1 MAPETFIALRY
12 LSAKRK
18 GLFSVVTTL
27 IGVAGVALGVAALIV
42 TLSIMDGFQTDI
54 RRKIIDAQAHIVVYG
69 QMRPGDGERAAA
81 RIAAAPGVTAVS
93 PFALGQGI
101 ITFDNRSTGAVV
113 RGVDPAAE
121 ARVNSLKDSLVRGS
135 WDGLAPA
142 GRSAPGTDRGESRPD
157 PAAGVPGIILG
168 EELARNL
175 GAWTGDE
182 VILVSPRS
190 AESGLGLLPRMK
202 KFRVA
207 GLSRTGYY
215 EYDNTMAYCGL
226 KEASE
231 FFGMQGEPN
240 GFGVRLKDLDLAP
253 AAAEGLRTSLGFPFT
268 VRTYADMNRTL
279 FAALKLEK
287 FVMSLVLALII
298 LVATFTIA
306 SNLLM
311 MTVEKMRD
319 IGILRAMG
327 AGPGLVRRVFL
338 LEGAMIGLAGTL
350 LGVLLGVGISLF
362 IGHYP
367 VIELPSD
374 IYYVTRVPVKL
385 DALDILLTALAS
397 FGLCSLSALYPASRA
412 AKLDPVDAIRYG

>member
-27 IGVAGVALGVAALIV
+27 IGVAGVSLGVAALIV

-54 RRKIIDAQAHIVVYG
+54 RRKIVDAQAHIVVYG
-69 QMRPGDGERAAA
+69 QMRPGDGQRAAA
-81 RIAAAPGVTAVS
+81 RIAAAPGVEAVS
-93 PFALGQGI
+93 AFALGQGI

-135 WDGLAPA
+135 WEALAPA
-142 GRSAPGTDRGESRPD
+142 G
-157 PAAGVPGIILG
+157 GVPGIILG
-168 EELARNL
+168 EELAKGL

-190 AESGLGLLPRMK
+190 ADSGLGLLPRMK

-226 KEASE
+226 REASE

-240 GFGVRLKDLDLAP
+240 GFGVRLKDMDLAA
-253 AAAEGLRTSLGFPFT
+253 AAAEDLRGSLGFPFT
-268 VRTYADMNRTL
+268 VKTFADMNRTL

-327 AGPGLVRRVFL
+327 AGPGLIRRVFL

-374 IYYVTRVPVKL
+374 IYYVTKVPVKL
-385 DALDILLTALAS
+385 DAMNILLTALAS

-412 AKLDPVDAIRYG
+412 AKLNPVDAIRYG

>member
-27 IGVAGVALGVAALIV
+27 IGVAGVSLGVAALIV

-54 RRKIIDAQAHIVVYG
+54 RRKIVDAQAHIVVYG

-81 RIAAAPGVTAVS
+81 RIAAAPGVQAVS
-93 PFALGQGI
+93 AFALGQGI

-121 ARVNSLKDSLVRGS
+121 ARINSLKDSLVRGS
-135 WDGLAPA
+135 WDGLASA
-142 GRSAPGTDRGESRPD
+142 G
-157 PAAGVPGIILG
+157 GVPGIILG
-168 EELARNL
+168 EELAKGL

-190 AESGLGLLPRMK
+190 ADSGLGLLPRMK

-231 FFGMQGEPN
+231 FFGLQGEPN
-240 GFGVRLKDLDLAP
+240 GFGVRLRDMDLAQ
-253 AAAEGLRTSLGFPFT
+253 AAAEDLRGSLGFPFT
-268 VRTYADMNRTL
+268 VKTFADMNRTL

-327 AGPGLVRRVFL
+327 AGPGLIRRVFL
-338 LEGAMIGLAGTL
+338 LEGALIGLAGTL
-350 LGVLLGVGISLF
+350 LGVLLGVGVSLF

-374 IYYVTRVPVKL
+374 IYYVTKVPVKL
-385 DALDILLTALAS
+385 DALNICLTALAS
-397 FGLCSLSALYPASRA
+397 FALCSLSALYPASRA
-412 AKLDPVDAIRYG
+412 ARLNPVDAIRYG

>member
-54 RRKIIDAQAHIVVYG
+54 RNKIIDAQAHILVYG

-81 RIAAAPGVTAVS
+81 RIAAAPGVLAVS

-135 WDGLAPA
+135 WDALAPV
-142 GRSAPGTDRGESRPD
+142 D
-157 PAAGVPGIILG
+157 GVPGIILG
-168 EELARNL
+168 EELAKGL

-190 AESGLGLLPRMK
+190 ADSGLGLLPRMK

-253 AAAEGLRTSLGFPFT
+253 AAAEDLRGSLGFPFT
-268 VRTYADMNRTL
+268 VKTYADMNRTL

-327 AGPGLVRRVFL
+327 AGPGLIRRIFL
-338 LEGAMIGLAGTL
+338 LEGALIGLAGTL
-350 LGVLLGVGISLF
+350 LGVLLGVVISLF
-362 IGHYP
+362 IGYYP

-374 IYYVTRVPVKL
+374 IYYITKVPVKL

-397 FGLCSLSALYPASRA
+397 FSLCSLSALYPASRA
-412 AKLDPVDAIRYG
+412 AKLNPVDAIRYG

>member
-27 IGVAGVALGVAALIV
+27 IGVAGVSLGVAALIV

-54 RRKIIDAQAHIVVYG
+54 RRKIVDAQAHIVVYG

-81 RIAAAPGVTAVS
+81 RIAAAPGVEAVS
-93 PFALGQGI
+93 AFALGQGI

-135 WDGLAPA
+135 WGGLAAA
-142 GRSAPGTDRGESRPD
+142 G
-157 PAAGVPGIILG
+157 GVPGIILG
-168 EELARNL
+168 EELAKNL
-175 GAWTGDE
+175 GAWTGDD

-190 AESGLGLLPRMK
+190 ADSGLGLLPRMK

-240 GFGVRLKDLDLAP
+240 GFGVRLKDMDLAA
-253 AAAEGLRTSLGFPFT
+253 AAAEDLRGSLGFPFT
-268 VRTYADMNRTL
+268 VKTYADMNRTL

-319 IGILRAMG
+319 IGILRSMG
-327 AGPGLVRRVFL
+327 AGPGLIRRVFL

-350 LGVLLGVGISLF
+350 LGVLLGVAISLF

-374 IYYVTRVPVKL
+374 IYYVTKVPVKL
-385 DALDILLTALAS
+385 DAWDILLTALAS

-412 AKLDPVDAIRYG
+412 AKLNPVDAIRYG

>member
-27 IGVAGVALGVAALIV
+27 IGVAGVSLGVAALIV

-54 RRKIIDAQAHIVVYG
+54 RRKIVDAQAHIVVYG

-81 RIAAAPGVTAVS
+81 RISAAPGVEAVS
-93 PFALGQGI
+93 AFALGQGI

-135 WDGLAPA
+135 WEALAPA
-142 GRSAPGTDRGESRPD
+142 G
-157 PAAGVPGIILG
+157 GVPGIILG
-168 EELARNL
+168 EELAKGL

-190 AESGLGLLPRMK
+190 ADSGLGLLPRMK

-240 GFGVRLKDLDLAP
+240 GFGVRLRDMDLAA
-253 AAAEGLRTSLGFPFT
+253 AAAEDLRGSLGFPFT
-268 VRTYADMNRTL
+268 VKTFADMNRTL

-327 AGPGLVRRVFL
+327 AGPGLIRRVFL

-374 IYYVTRVPVKL
+374 IYYVTKVPVKL
-385 DALDILLTALAS
+385 DALNILLTALAS
-397 FGLCSLSALYPASRA
+397 FALCSLSALYPASRA
-412 AKLDPVDAIRYG
+412 AKLNPVDAIRYG

>member
-101 ITFDNRSTGAVV
+101 ITFDDRSTGAVI

-142 GRSAPGTDRGESRPD
+142 AG
-157 PAAGVPGIILG
+157 GVPGIVLG

-175 GAWTGDE
+175 GALTGDE

-231 FFGMQGEPN
+231 FFGMRGEPN
-240 GFGVRLKDLDLAP
+240 GFGVRLEDLDLA
-253 AAAEGLRTSLGFPFT
+253 ASSAEALRSSLGFPFT
-268 VRTYADMNRTL
+268 VKTYADMNRTL

-350 LGVLLGVGISLF
+350 SGVLLGVGISLF

>member
-27 IGVAGVALGVAALIV
+27 IGVAGVSLGVAALIV

-54 RRKIIDAQAHIVVYG
+54 RRKIVDAQAHIVVYG

-81 RIAAAPGVTAVS
+81 RIAAAPGVEAVS
-93 PFALGQGI
+93 AFALGQGI

-113 RGVDPAAE
+113 RGVEPDAE

-135 WDGLAPA
+135 WDGLAPS
-142 GRSAPGTDRGESRPD
+142 G
-157 PAAGVPGIILG
+157 GVPGIILG
-168 EELARNL
+168 EELAKNL

-190 AESGLGLLPRMK
+190 ADSGLGLLPRMK

-226 KEASE
+226 KEASQ
-231 FFGMQGEPN
+231 FFGMGGEPN
-240 GFGVRLKDLDLAP
+240 GFGVRLKDMDLAAP
-253 AAAEGLRTSLGFPFT
+253 AAESLRVSLGFPFT
-268 VRTYADMNRTL
+268 VKTYADMNRTL

-327 AGPGLVRRVFL
+327 AGPGLIRRVFL
-338 LEGAMIGLAGTL
+338 LEGALIGLAGTL

-374 IYYVTRVPVKL
+374 IYYVTKVPVKL

-412 AKLDPVDAIRYG
+412 AKLNPVDAIRYG

>member
-27 IGVAGVALGVAALIV
+27 IGVAGVSLGVAALIV

-54 RRKIIDAQAHIVVYG
+54 RRKIVDAQAHIVVYG
-69 QMRPGDGERAAA
+69 QMLPGDGERAAA
-81 RIAAAPGVTAVS
+81 KISAAPGVEAVS
-93 PFALGQGI
+93 AFALGQGI

-121 ARVNSLKDSLVRGS
+121 ARVNSLKDSLVGGS
-135 WDGLAPA
+135 WEALAPA
-142 GRSAPGTDRGESRPD
+142 G
-157 PAAGVPGIILG
+157 GVPGIILG
-168 EELARNL
+168 EELAKGL

-182 VILVSPRS
+182 VILVSPR
-190 AESGLGLLPRMK
+190 AAGSGLGLLPRMK

-240 GFGVRLKDLDLAP
+240 GFGIRLKDIDLAA
-253 AAAEGLRTSLGFPFT
+253 AAAEALRGSLGFPFT
-268 VRTYADMNRTL
+268 VKTFADMNRTL

-287 FVMSLVLALII
+287 FVMSLVLTLII

-327 AGPGLVRRVFL
+327 AGPGLIRRVFL

-362 IGHYP
+362 IGYYP

-374 IYYVTRVPVKL
+374 IYYVTKVPVKL
-385 DALDILLTALAS
+385 DALNILLTALAS

-412 AKLDPVDAIRYG
+412 AKLNPVDAIRYG

>member
-1 MAPETFIALRY
+1 
-12 LSAKRK
+12 
-18 GLFSVVTTL
+18 
-27 IGVAGVALGVAALIV
+27 
-42 TLSIMDGFQTDI
+42 
-54 RRKIIDAQAHIVVYG
+54 
-69 QMRPGDGERAAA
+69 MRPGDGERAAA
-81 RIAAAPGVTAVS
+81 RIAAAPGVTAIS

-101 ITFDNRSTGAVV
+101 ITFDDRSTGAVV

-142 GRSAPGTDRGESRPD
+142 AG
-157 PAAGVPGIILG
+157 GVPGIVLG
-168 EELARNL
+168 EELAKNL

>member
-27 IGVAGVALGVAALIV
+27 IGVAGVSLGVAALIV

-54 RRKIIDAQAHIVVYG
+54 RRKIVDAQAHIVVYG
-69 QMRPGDGERAAA
+69 QMRSGDGERAAA
-81 RIAAAPGVTAVS
+81 RIAAAPGVEAVA

-101 ITFDNRSTGAVV
+101 ITFGNRSTGAVV

-135 WDGLAPA
+135 WDALA
-142 GRSAPGTDRGESRPD
+142 RED
-157 PAAGVPGIILG
+157 GVPGIILG
-168 EELARNL
+168 EELAKNL

-190 AESGLGLLPRMK
+190 ADSGLGLLPRMK

-231 FFGMQGEPN
+231 FFGMGGEPN
-240 GFGVRLKDLDLAP
+240 GFGVRLEDIDLAP
-253 AAAEGLRTSLGFPFT
+253 AAADALRESLGFPFT
-268 VRTYADMNRTL
+268 VKTYADMNRTL

-327 AGPGLVRRVFL
+327 AGPGLIRRVFL

-350 LGVLLGVGISLF
+350 VGVLLGVGISLF
-362 IGHYP
+362 IGYYP

-374 IYYVTRVPVKL
+374 IYYVTKVPVKL
-385 DALDILLTALAS
+385 DALDIALTALAS
-397 FGLCSLSALYPASRA
+397 FALCSLSALYPASRA
-412 AKLDPVDAIRYG
+412 AKLNPVDAIRYG

>member
-101 ITFDNRSTGAVV
+101 ITFDDRSTGAVV

-142 GRSAPGTDRGESRPD
+142 AG
-157 PAAGVPGIILG
+157 GVPGIVLG
-168 EELARNL
+168 EELAKNL

-240 GFGVRLKDLDLAP
+240 GFSVRLEDLDLAP

>member
-27 IGVAGVALGVAALIV
+27 IGVAGVSLGVAALIV

-54 RRKIIDAQAHIVVYG
+54 RRKIVDAQAHIVVYG

-81 RIAAAPGVTAVS
+81 RIAAAPGVEAVS
-93 PFALGQGI
+93 AFALGQGI

-135 WDGLAPA
+135 WDALARA
-142 GRSAPGTDRGESRPD
+142 D
-157 PAAGVPGIILG
+157 GVPGIILG
-168 EELARNL
+168 EELAKNL

-190 AESGLGLLPRMK
+190 ADSGLGLLPRMK

-231 FFGMQGEPN
+231 FFGMGSEPN
-240 GFGVRLKDLDLAP
+240 GFGVRLEDIDLAP
-253 AAAEGLRTSLGFPFT
+253 AAADALRESLGFPFT
-268 VRTYADMNRTL
+268 VKTYADMNRTL

-327 AGPGLVRRVFL
+327 AGPGLIRRVFL
-338 LEGAMIGLAGTL
+338 LEGAMIGSAGTL
-350 LGVLLGVGISLF
+350 VGVLLGVGISLF
-362 IGHYP
+362 IGYYP

-374 IYYVTRVPVKL
+374 IYYVTKVPVKL
-385 DALDILLTALAS
+385 DALDIALTALAS
-397 FGLCSLSALYPASRA
+397 FALCSLSALYPASRA
-412 AKLDPVDAIRYG
+412 AKLNPVDAIRYG